1 MTMSDFQC
9 GDSAGLIAYAYGE
22 CEPAEHASVAAHAA
36 QCPACA
42 GELEAIADTRRLMAG
57 WAPPEVSL
65 GVRVTSETI
74 RPAWLTAGAAGE
86 PGDPS
91 RLRAREA
98 PRPGWWRQPLPA
110 WAQAAAA
117 AMIFAAGLAVG
128 ALRAPATPP
137 ADAEASAAVAALEAR
152 LAAVEQISSERIG
165 TERIGTER
173 IGTARVATQQAAAGR
188 QALAVAATPADVTA
202 IMGRV
207 RSEIASSERRMQGEF
222 AIRLLQV
229 ANEMSQ
235 QQRLNSDEV
244 QTSIRKDFSGIVT
257 LMASQR

>member
-91 RLRAREA
+91 RLLAREA

-152 LAAVEQISSERIG
+152 LAAVEQIS
-165 TERIGTER
+165 TER

>member
-91 RLRAREA
+91 RLLAREA

-152 LAAVEQISSERIG
+152 LAAVEQIS
-165 TERIGTER
+165 TER
-173 IGTARVATQQAAAGR
+173 IGTARGATQQAAAGR

>member
-91 RLRAREA
+91 RLLARET

-152 LAAVEQISSERIG
+152 LAAVEQIS
-165 TERIGTER
+165 TER